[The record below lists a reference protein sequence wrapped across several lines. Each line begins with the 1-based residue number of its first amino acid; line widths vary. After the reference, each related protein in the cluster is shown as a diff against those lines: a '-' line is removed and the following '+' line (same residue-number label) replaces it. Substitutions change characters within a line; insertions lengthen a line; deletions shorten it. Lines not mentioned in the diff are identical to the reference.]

1 MRTRAAVAIAAAVST
16 VLLAYY
22 AIAWS
27 QVTPVRERGTDFSA
41 SYVAALL
48 LRSGDGAELYD
59 QQAERSRH
67 LTLLPAGTVIDLPFI
82 TPPTTALLALPLTV
96 LDPGTAFRVWS
107 VIELALLALAVWVA
121 IRAGP
126 RPSRIGRAP
135 RAATLLMAIAA
146 GGTYAFLLLG
156 QIDGLA
162 ALGLAAAYAAW
173 RKDRPA
179 AAGFWMALAFAATKP
194 HLAIGLGVW
203 LIARRDWRA
212 LGGAVA
218 GLRRRRRRVAG
229 AGRSRRASPGSCPRW
244 DSRSATPRE
253 RARSAFP
260 GWWRRGSAAAPAPAT
275 VAIAGS
281 LIALGGCG
289 LLGARSRGNPGALEA
304 SLAGAAALSLVASP
318 HLLPHDLVILAPAFA
333 WCAARAATAES
344 RAMAGSV
351 DDPGDR
357 GVGRARRA
365 HPRRHR
371 ERGARASRAARA
383 PRTARDRHRGPDDP
397 GVENSRR
404 EPAARVA
411 LAQSG
416 SGRGAGGSTA

>member
-1 MRTRAAVAIAAAVST
+1 VRTRRAVAVAAAVST

-22 AIAWS
+22 AISWA

-48 LRSGDGAELYD
+48 VRGGDGAGLYD
-59 QQAERSRH
+59 QQAEHSRH

-107 VIELALLALAVWVA
+107 VIELALLALAVWLA

-126 RPSRIGRAP
+126 WPSRFGRTP
-135 RAATLLMAIAA
+135 RAATVLMAIAA

-156 QIDGLA
+156 QIDGIA

-173 RKDRPA
+173 RRDRPG
-179 AAGFWMALAFAATKP
+179 AAGFWLALAFAATKP
-194 HLAIGLGVW
+194 HLAVGLGIW
-203 LIARRDWRA
+203 LVARRDWRA

-218 GLRRRRRRVAG
+218 GCTAVAAVSLALVGPGGLAGFVSALGFAVGNTPG
-229 AGRSRRASPGSCPRW
+229 ASTLGIPGLVASWLGGGTVP
-244 DSRSATPRE
+244 
-253 RARSAFP
+253 
-260 GWWRRGSAAAPAPAT
+260 AAIGVT
-275 VAIAGS
+275 GS

-289 LLGARSRGNPGALEA
+289 LLGARSRRRPGALEA

-333 WCAARAATAES
+333 WCAARAAAAENAPWPGLATLRLITAW
-344 RAMAGSV
+344 AVLGVLTLV
-351 DDPGDR
+351 DTGNAAPAPPGR
-357 GVGRARRA
+357 LVPVGLLGIGIAA
-365 HPRRHR
+365 LMIP
-371 ERGARASRAARA
+371 ASR
-383 PRTARDRHRGPDDP
+383 PR
-397 GVENSRR
+397 VEN
-404 EPAARVA
+404 PARVA

-416 SGRGAGGSTA
+416 SGSGAGGSTA

>member
-1 MRTRAAVAIAAAVST
+1 VRTRRAVAVAAAVST

-22 AIAWS
+22 AISWA

-48 LRSGDGAELYD
+48 VRGGDGARLYD
-59 QQAERSRH
+59 QQAEQSRH
-67 LTLLPAGTVIDLPFI
+67 LTLLPAGTLIDLPFI

-126 RPSRIGRAP
+126 WPSRFGRAP
-135 RAATLLMAIAA
+135 RAATVLMAIAA

-156 QIDGLA
+156 QIDGIA
-162 ALGLAAAYAAW
+162 AFGLAAAYAAW

-179 AAGFWMALAFAATKP
+179 AAGFWLALAFAATKP
-194 HLAIGLGVW
+194 HLAIGLGIW
-203 LIARRDWRA
+203 LVARRDWRA
-212 LGGAVA
+212 L
-218 GLRRRRRRVAG
+218 AG
-229 AGRSRRASPGSCPRW
+229 AAAGCAVVAAVSLGLVGPGGIAGFVSALGFAVGNTPGASTLGIPGLVASWLGGGTVP
-244 DSRSATPRE
+244 
-253 RARSAFP
+253 
-260 GWWRRGSAAAPAPAT
+260 AAIGLT
-275 VAIAGS
+275 GS

-289 LLGARSRGNPGALEA
+289 LLGARSRGKPGALEA

-333 WCAARAATAES
+333 WCAARAAAAES
-344 RAMAGSV
+344 APWPGPVTIRLIAAWSV
-351 DDPGDR
+351 LGVLTLVDTGNAAPAPPGR
-357 GVGRARRA
+357 LVPVGLLAIGVAA
-365 HPRRHR
+365 LMIP
-371 ERGARASRAARA
+371 ASR
-383 PRTARDRHRGPDDP
+383 PR
-397 GVENSRR
+397 VEN
-404 EPAARVA
+404 PARVA

>member
-1 MRTRAAVAIAAAVST
+1 MSTRRAVAVAAAVST

-22 AIAWS
+22 AISWA

-48 LRSGDGAELYD
+48 VRGGDGAGLYD
-59 QQAERSRH
+59 QQAEHSRH

-107 VIELALLALAVWVA
+107 VMELALLALAVWVA

-126 RPSRIGRAP
+126 WPSRLGRAP
-135 RAATLLMAIAA
+135 RAATMLMAIAA

-156 QIDGLA
+156 QIDGIA
-162 ALGLAAAYAAW
+162 ALGLAASYAAW

-179 AAGFWMALAFAATKP
+179 AAGFCLALAFAATKP

-203 LIARRDWRA
+203 LVARRDWRA
-212 LGGAVA
+212 LGGAAAGCAAVA
-218 GLRRRRRRVAG
+218 AVSLALVGPGGLAGFVSALGFAVGNTPGASTLGIPGLVASWLG
-229 AGRSRRASPGSCPRW
+229 GGTVP
-244 DSRSATPRE
+244 
-253 RARSAFP
+253 
-260 GWWRRGSAAAPAPAT
+260 AAIGVT
-275 VAIAGS
+275 GS

-289 LLGARSRGNPGALEA
+289 LLGARSRGNRGALEA

-333 WCAARAATAES
+333 WCAARAAVAES
-344 RAMAGSV
+344 APWPGLATIRLIAAWAVLGVLTLV
-351 DDPGDR
+351 DTGNAAPAPPGR
-357 GVGRARRA
+357 LVPVGLLGIGIAALMIPPSR
-365 HPRRHR
+365 PR
-371 ERGARASRAARA
+371 
-383 PRTARDRHRGPDDP
+383 
-397 GVENSRR
+397 VEN
-404 EPAARVA
+404 PARVA

-416 SGRGAGGSTA
+416 SGSGAGGSTA